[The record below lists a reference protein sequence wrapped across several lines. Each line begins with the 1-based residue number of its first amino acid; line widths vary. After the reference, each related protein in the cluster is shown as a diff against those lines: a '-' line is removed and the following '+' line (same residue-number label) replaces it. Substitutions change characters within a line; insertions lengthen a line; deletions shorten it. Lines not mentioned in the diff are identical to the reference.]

1 MKAHVKHP
9 PLLHKNKGQFAITE
23 LALVGA
29 TCSEIEFLAKRWM
42 AREGKKYRMA
52 YMDADHQQGDSVPE
66 LLESEAYA
74 VFTDKIQFF
83 RKDSQRIPDKYSM
96 LPENNNLDVLLIN
109 GNHFAAAAQVLILD
123 PSREKSILKRLDQL
137 TNVRLILAKEN
148 YTIPL
153 EVANAIGEQISKI
166 PTLPW
171 DDHYA
176 IDEWF
181 SAFMH
186 ARTPPIKALILVGGQ
201 SQRMGRDKS
210 SIPFH
215 GIAQRH
221 YIANLM
227 EEMNIEPTLS
237 VQQSIPGERISQLKD
252 TFFGLGPMGA
262 ILSAFQAQPDVA
274 WMVLACDMPY
284 INAGAVETLMRG
296 RNPSDYATAFLNP
309 LTGFADPLFTI
320 YEPKAYLRLL
330 HFMWMGHTCPRKMLI
345 NSDVTLLELE
355 NPEWLQNV
363 NTPEELEKYYNRQ
376 AKI

>member
-9 PLLHKNKGQFAITE
+9 SLLHKNKGQFAISE

-29 TCSEIEFLAKRWM
+29 TCSEIKSLAGRWM

-52 YMDADHQQGDSVPE
+52 YMDADHQQSDPLPD
-66 LLESEAYA
+66 LLKVEAN
-74 VFTDKIQFF
+74 VLFTDKIEFF
-83 RKDSQRIPDKYSM
+83 RKDSQQIPNTYEM
-96 LPENNNLDVLLIN
+96 LPDSNHIDLLLIN

-123 PSREKSILKRLDQL
+123 PSREKSILKRLNQL
-137 TNVRLILAKEN
+137 TNVQLILAKEN

-153 EVANAIGEQISKI
+153 EVADALGDQISNI

-171 DDHYA
+171 NDHHA
-176 IDEWF
+176 IEEWF
-181 SAFMH
+181 SAFML

-221 YIANLM
+221 YLANLM
-227 EEMNIEPTLS
+227 EEMNIEPILS
-237 VQQSIPGERISQLKD
+237 VQQSIPGESIAQLKD

-274 WMVLACDMPY
+274 WMVVACDMPY
-284 INAGAVETLMRG
+284 INADAVETLLRG
-296 RNPSDYATAFLNP
+296 RNPSAYATAFLNP

-320 YEPKAYLRLL
+320 YEPKSYLRLL

-345 NSDVTLLELE
+345 NSDVALLELDDS
-355 NPEWLQNV
+355 EWLQNV
-363 NTPEELEKYYNRQ
+363 NTPEELEKYYSQ
-376 AKI
+376 QTKF